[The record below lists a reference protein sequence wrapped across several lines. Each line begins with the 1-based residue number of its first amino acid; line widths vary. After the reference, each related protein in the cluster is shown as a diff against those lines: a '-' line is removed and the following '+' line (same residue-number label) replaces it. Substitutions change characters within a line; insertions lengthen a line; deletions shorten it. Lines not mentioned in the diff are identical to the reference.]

1 MGAHLAWRRGGTPP
15 QTAVMAF
22 ESVCVFAGS
31 SPGARSSYAVAA
43 RALGSTLAAAGTRT
57 VFGGASV
64 GLMGAVADAA
74 LAAGGEVVG
83 VIPEHL
89 VAHEVAHPSLDMLE
103 VVATMHDR
111 KRRMADL
118 ADAFVVLPGGLG
130 TLEEAF
136 EVLTWTQLALHEKPL
151 GFLNVDGYFA
161 QLSDFLDHAA
171 AERFVREEHRAM
183 AAFDDDAPRLLRRLE
198 AFEPPVGGKWIDR

>member
-1 MGAHLAWRRGGTPP
+1 
-15 QTAVMAF
+15 MAF

-31 SPGARSSYAVAA
+31 SPGARPSYSVAA
-43 RALGSTLAAAGTRT
+43 RALGSTLAAAGTRV

-74 LAAGGEVVG
+74 LAAGGKVVG

-89 VAHEVAHPSLDMLE
+89 VTHEVAHPSLDELE

-151 GFLNVDGYFA
+151 GFLDVDGYFA
-161 QLSDFLDHAA
+161 QLSAFLDHAE
-171 AERFVREEHRAM
+171 AERFVRAEHRYL
-183 AAFDDDAPRLLRRLE
+183 AAFDDDASRLLRRLE
-198 AFEPPVGGKWIDR
+198 AFEPPVVRKWIDR